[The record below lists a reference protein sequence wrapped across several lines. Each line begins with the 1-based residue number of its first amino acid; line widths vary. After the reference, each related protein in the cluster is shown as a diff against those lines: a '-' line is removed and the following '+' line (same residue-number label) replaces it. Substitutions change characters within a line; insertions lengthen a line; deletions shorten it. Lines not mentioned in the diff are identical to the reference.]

1 MDKAIEM
8 YNNIPIMKSYLR
20 FLSRNKLYTA
30 IMAVGLNKSQVT
42 WMQDNYKDTLADKN
56 FLEQYY
62 TIARYRGLQCGV
74 EYAEG
79 FRMANDAFRVAP
91 YRVLP

>member
-1 MDKAIEM
+1 MCSEH
-8 YNNIPIMKSYLR
+8 
-20 FLSRNKLYTA
+20 
-30 IMAVGLNKSQVT
+30 KSQVQ
-42 WMQDNYKDTLADKN
+42 WMQDNYKDVMDGKN

-62 TIARYRGLQCGV
+62 TMARYRGMQCGV

-79 FRMANDAFRVAP
+79 FRMANDAYRVVP